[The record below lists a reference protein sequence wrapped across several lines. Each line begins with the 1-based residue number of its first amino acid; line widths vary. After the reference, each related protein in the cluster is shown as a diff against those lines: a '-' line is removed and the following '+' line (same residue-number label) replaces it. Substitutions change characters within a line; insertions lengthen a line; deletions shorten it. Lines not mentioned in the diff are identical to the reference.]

1 MNMLGKL
8 RVGFDRPNRTH
19 FEGGKVQKEGPEG
32 GFYAKANPKR
42 SQFAGRCGT
51 ETARYL
57 YGRHRALQNDVNGN
71 GVAAQHSTLLASK

>member
-1 MNMLGKL
+1 MNYLAKM

-32 GFYAKANPKR
+32 RFYAKANPKR
-42 SQFAGRCGT
+42 SQIIAPNGLETGR
-51 ETARYL
+51 YP
-57 YGRHRALQNDVNGN
+57 NGN